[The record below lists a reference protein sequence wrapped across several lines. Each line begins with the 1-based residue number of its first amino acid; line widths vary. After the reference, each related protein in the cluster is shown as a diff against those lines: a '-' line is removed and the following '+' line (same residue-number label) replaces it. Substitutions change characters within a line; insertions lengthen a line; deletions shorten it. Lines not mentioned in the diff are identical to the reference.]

1 MNIET
6 DQKTKAGLEAGCL
19 HLQTIVILGLDEA
32 NGDFRSREFPSV
44 PSSCGVV
51 CICLNVQTLPHVWTP
66 PSHCRI

>member
-32 NGDFRSREFPSV
+32 NGDFRSRESPSV